1 MRRGKAKITKRATI
15 ARTRLYEDSK
25 NEDLKMQDDDLMN
38 EAMQGMQ
45 KVDDYP
51 YPTEK
56 EREEDI
62 ERVLTALNPQN
73 AQNYT
78 YYSHKDRVFKREDQ
92 LDNLVVHLSL
102 DGSLLYVDS
111 DMAHE
116 QKEYI
121 DFKKREADR
130 LLDNTSGGDE
140 WPTKLDKQTQLRTLR
155 NQFNYAERTS
165 QTMSHPIKET
175 GISTEPPPTWNF
187 TGNVTQ
193 WDIYDNYMSEILA
206 KRAQEQEEKMAR
218 EQKKGKRKPGKK
230 ASGAWED
237 VLYSSE
243 LSYAL
248 KIMERMVNHNDLQQY
263 YTTFKEVD
271 VYSDQIRA
279 GDGSLN
285 ELWNFSSEKS
295 KKKEVT
301 AISWNPRYHDLFAVG
316 YGSYSFLKAMGGLI
330 CCYSLKNTRYPEYFF
345 TTQTGVMCLDW
356 HPQHPALLAVG
367 LYDGTVMVFDVRAK
381 HKKPI
386 YQSTV
391 RTNKHT
397 DPVWQVKW
405 QDEDPL
411 KNLSFF
417 SISSDG
423 RVTNWVLMKN
433 KLEPEEVIKLKLVTG
448 QKDGEE
454 DETALSGLAGGT
466 CFDFNPF
473 HPHLFLVGTEEGKI
487 HLCNKSYSGQYL
499 ETYTGHFMAVYAI
512 KWNKYNP
519 KIFISC
525 SADWTVKLWEHTTK
539 SPLNT
544 FDLGVAVSDIAWAPY
559 SSSIFA
565 AVISDFRCLIFDIST
580 EKSGAICDKKI
591 PNNKLNHICF
601 NPSLP
606 IVIIGN
612 DRGSVKCFKL
622 SPNLRKTEK
631 LTEEEAAAG
640 ETVAK
645 KEAKKLE
652 NIINAIDRTVY

>member
-15 ARTRLYEDSK
+15 ARTRMYEDSK

-38 EAMQGMQ
+38 EAMQGLQ
-45 KVDDYP
+45 KQDDYP
-51 YPTEK
+51 RPTEK
-56 EREEDI
+56 ELEEEI
-62 ERVLTALNPQN
+62 ERILNAANPQN
-73 AQNYT
+73 AQNNT
-78 YYSHKDRVFKREDQ
+78 YYSHKDKQFKRDDQ
-92 LDNLVVHLSL
+92 VDNMVIHLSI
-102 DGSLLYVDS
+102 DGSILLKES
-111 DMAHE
+111 NEANE
-116 QKEYI
+116 QQEYNE
-121 DFKKREADR
+121 FKRIEADHA
-130 LLDNTSGGDE
+130 LANSSKGDE
-140 WPTKLDKQTQLRTLR
+140 WPTKLDYNTQLKTLR

-175 GISTEPPPTWNF
+175 GISTEPPPTCGF
-187 TGNVTQ
+187 AGTVTQ
-193 WDIYDNYMSEILA
+193 WDIYDNYMADILA
-206 KRAQEQEEKMAR
+206 KRAQEKEERRAK
-218 EQKKGKRKPGKK
+218 EQKKPKKKTGKK
-230 ASGAWED
+230 SSGAWED

-243 LSYAL
+243 LAYAL

-263 YTTFKEVD
+263 YITFKDVD
-271 VYSDQIRA
+271 VYSDQIR
-279 GDGSLN
+279 GNDGSLN
-285 ELWNFSSEKS
+285 ELWNFVSEKS

-301 AISWNPRYHDLFAVG
+301 AMSWNPRYHDLFAVG
-316 YGSYSFLKAMGGLI
+316 YGSYSFLKPMAGLI

-345 TTQTGVMCLDW
+345 TTQSGVMCLDW

-367 LYDGTVMVFDVRAK
+367 LYDGTVLVFDVRAK
-381 HKKPI
+381 HKKAI

-487 HLCNKSYSGQYL
+487 HKCNKSYSGQYI
-499 ETYTGHFMAVYAI
+499 ETYVGHFLAVYTVR
-512 KWNKYNP
+512 WNKFNP

-525 SADWTVKLWEHTTK
+525 SADWTVKLWDHTTK
-539 SPLNT
+539 TPLNT
-544 FDLGVAVSDIAWAPY
+544 FDLSVAVGDVAWAPY
-559 SSSIFA
+559 SSTIFA
-565 AVISDFRCLIFDIST
+565 AVTSDSKCYIYDIST
-580 EKSGAICDKKI
+580 EKSAQICDKKI
-591 PNNKLNHICF
+591 PHGKLNHICF

-606 IVIIGN
+606 IVIIGT
-612 DRGSVKCFKL
+612 DRGSVRSYKL

-631 LTEEEAAAG
+631 LTEDEVAAG
-640 ETVAK
+640 ETVFK
-645 KEAKKLE
+645 KEVKKLE
-652 NIINAIDRTVY
+652 NIISSIDRTVY